1 MLSTLFL
8 LTFGGKLRYVIYHA
22 CSSFLQISWQS
33 IALLTGLT
41 VLSVA
46 DLFGRKAERM
56 KQSTLDGV
64 WGREGGKGKRRR
76 KRREERIMN
85 IFKKERNAISMST
98 DVLAQ

>member
-1 MLSTLFL
+1 M
-8 LTFGGKLRYVIYHA
+8 GKLRYVIYHA

-46 DLFGRKAERM
+46 DRFGRKAERM

-76 KRREERIMN
+76 KRRNERIMN
-85 IFKKERNAISMST
+85 ISKKERNVISMST
-98 DVLAQ
+98 DVLEQ